1 MVVLGEKLESEGAG
15 IAPEDIL
22 NRGNQYPEDY
32 SGVLNLMAYQQGIFG
47 KENKVLTKLFPGWK
61 ENGELVSFMYPITG
75 GVMYWSTPLEQAG
88 MLYRWSLRLLWAWDI
103 DACLGWSTE
112 ETDAA
117 VAKQFPE
124 IGPGA
129 YTRAAVLMERVL
141 YGGMAPEP
149 YELRALQTF
158 LDKLACHRPQE
169 LRRRMRRIITAE
181 LWKKLHRP
189 AGKAGAA

>member
-1 MVVLGEKLESEGAG
+1 MQKRIPRPVPETAELLRDTALVLLGLTALV
-15 IAPEDIL
+15 IL
-22 NRGNQYPEDY
+22 
-32 SGVLNLMAYQQGIFG
+32 
-47 KENKVLTKLFPGWK
+47 VLTVLYLLLAGFWLALSLWAKRR
-61 ENGELVSFMYPITG
+61 YRR
-75 GVMYWSTPLEQAG
+75 STPLEQAG

-129 YTRAAVLMERVL
+129 YTRAVVLMERVL